1 MPVLHG
7 RVVGGSLRNN
17 ISNLNNTY
25 LRLVCVVLLLGC
37 LAVQGL
43 PAYGSTAQPAPQT
56 RLVVRDSL
64 GLTGILNLC
73 GLLGCTSVESLGDPQ
88 GQLFMIQTPALL
100 NPILSKLLLN
110 ISVLGLVSIEID
122 QVVQTQGANAGAAP
136 SYLTD
141 KAPFSY
147 YGTTVWHGYV
157 YQPANTIIRTGTTQS
172 TFKTAGS
179 GVIVADIDTGVDPN
193 HPVLKNSLLTG
204 YDFTRNQSGG
214 SEMSDVS
221 QSTVA
226 VLDGE
231 SAQVSQSTV
240 AVLDQSTVA
249 VLDGPQYAA
258 FGHGTMTAG
267 IIHLVAPQA
276 KILPLKSFQADG
288 SGYNSDILRA
298 IYYAVGHGA
307 KVINMSFNYTS
318 YSQELANAV
327 NYATAN
333 GVICV
338 AAAGNSGQKAIVY
351 PAALKGVID
360 VASTSNTDIQSSF
373 SNYGAPPVW
382 LAAPGEGVMTT
393 YPFGTYAAGWG
404 TSFSAPLVSGT
415 TALLVASYNTQVG
428 AQGGFSLGSLNLSL
442 SLLGSAN
449 APSWEPQAA
458 NALAHG
464 HAIPDPD
471 MGHGRLD
478 TYLATQAWRAS
489 LGLQ

>member
-1 MPVLHG
+1 MKSKQTGNPNRSCFRALTVL
-7 RVVGGSLRNN
+7 
-17 ISNLNNTY
+17 
-25 LRLVCVVLLLGC
+25 LLLGC
-37 LAVQGL
+37 FAAQSL
-43 PAYGSTAQPAPQT
+43 PAYGSTARTTPQA

-64 GLTGILNLC
+64 GLNGLLNLC
-73 GLLGCTSVESLGDPQ
+73 GLLGCSTVQGLGDPQ
-88 GQLFMIQTPALL
+88 GQLFMIQLPSQLAPLLSLL
-100 NPILSKLLLN
+100 NLS
-110 ISVLGLVSIEID
+110 ILGLVTIEVD
-122 QVVQTQGANAGAAP
+122 QVVQTQGASAASTP
-136 SYLTD
+136 SYLNDRT
-141 KAPFSY
+141 PYNY
-147 YGTTVWHGYV
+147 YGTPVWHGYV
-157 YQPANTIIRTGTTQS
+157 FQPANTIIRTGATQS
-172 TFKTAGS
+172 AFNTAGS

-193 HPVLKNSLLTG
+193 HPVLKSSLLSG
-204 YDFTRNQSGG
+204 YDFTRNRTGG

-249 VLDGPQYAA
+249 VLDGPPYAA

-288 SGYNSDILRA
+288 TGYNSDILRA

-327 NYATAN
+327 NYATAS

-338 AAAGNSGQKAIVY
+338 AAAGNSGDQATVY

-360 VASTSNTDIQSSF
+360 VASTSNSDDPSSF

-415 TALLVASYNTQVG
+415 TALLVASYSG
-428 AQGGFSLGSLNLSL
+428 KPSSGLSGLLGSLLGAASSSSL
-442 SLLGSAN
+442 A
-449 APSWEPQAA
+449 PQAA
-458 NALAHG
+458 NALSHD
-464 HAIPDPD
+464 HAISDPQ

-478 TYLATQAWRAS
+478 TYLATQAWRS
-489 LGLQ
+489 SMGLK

>member
-1 MPVLHG
+1 MRSKLSANRDSRQPQAF
-7 RVVGGSLRNN
+7 RA
-17 ISNLNNTY
+17 Y
-25 LRLVCVVLLLGC
+25 FVLLLLLC
-37 LAVQGL
+37 FAVQSG
-43 PAYGSTAQPAPQT
+43 TAQTAKTTTQT

-73 GLLGCTSVESLGDPQ
+73 GLLGCSTVEGLGDPQ
-88 GQLFMIQTPALL
+88 GQLFMIEIPSALA
-100 NPILSKLLLN
+100 PVTSLLD
-110 ISVLGLVSIEID
+110 ISLLGIVSVETD
-122 QVVQTQGANAGAAP
+122 QIVQTQGASAGPPP

-141 KAPFSY
+141 QAPYSY

-157 YQPANTIIRTGTTQS
+157 YQPANTLIRTNTTQT
-172 TFKTAGS
+172 TFNTAGS
-179 GVIVADIDTGVDPN
+179 GVVVADIDTGVDPN
-193 HPVLKNSLLTG
+193 HPVLKNSLLPG
-204 YDFTRNQSGG
+204 YDFTRNQNGG

-226 VLDGE
+226 VLDGDGTQT
-231 SAQVSQSTV
+231 AQVSQSTV

-249 VLDGPQYAA
+249 VLDGNPNYAA

-276 KILPLKSFQADG
+276 MIMPLKSFQANG
-288 SGYNSDILRA
+288 TGYNSDILRA

-307 KVINMSFNYTS
+307 RVINMSFNYTS

-327 NYATAN
+327 NYATQN
-333 GVICV
+333 GLICV
-338 AAAGNSGQKAIVY
+338 AAAGNSGEQAAVY

-360 VASTSNTDIQSSF
+360 VASTSDNDTPSSF

-404 TSFSAPLVSGT
+404 TSFSTPLVTGTAALMVSEYSVPVNSG
-415 TALLVASYNTQVG
+415 VQV
-428 AQGGFSLGSLNLSL
+428 SLGSLNLSL
-442 SLLGSAN
+442 SLQGNAS
-449 APSWEPQAA
+449 APSSEPQAA
-458 NALAHG
+458 NALAHTQ
-464 HAIPDPD
+464 AIPDPQ

-478 TYLATQAWRAS
+478 TYQAVQAWRTN

>member
-1 MPVLHG
+1 MTSKKTG
-7 RVVGGSLRNN
+7 
-17 ISNLNNTY
+17 NLNSSL
-25 LRLVCVVLLLGC
+25 LRKLCTLMLLGC
-37 LAVQGL
+37 FATQSL
-43 PAYGSTAQPAPQT
+43 PAYASTQQAAPQS

-64 GLTGILNLC
+64 GLNGLLNLC
-73 GLLGCTSVESLGDPQ
+73 WLLGCSTVEGLGDPQ
-88 GQLFMIQTPALL
+88 GELFMIEIPSQLAPLTSLL
-100 NPILSKLLLN
+100 NL
-110 ISVLGLVSIEID
+110 SVLGLVTIETD
-122 QVVQTQGANAGAAP
+122 QVVQTQGASATIAAP
-136 SYLTD
+136 SYLND
-141 KAPFSY
+141 NAPFSY

-157 YQPANTIIRTGTTQS
+157 YQPANTLIRTSTTQS
-172 TFKTAGS
+172 SFNTAGS

-193 HPVLKNSLLTG
+193 HPVLKSSLLTG

-226 VLDGE
+226 VLDGNGTQT
-231 SAQVSQSTV
+231 AQVSQSTV

-249 VLDGPQYAA
+249 VLDGNPAYSA

-276 KILPLKSFQADG
+276 KILPLKSFQANG

-307 KVINMSFNYTS
+307 KVINMSFNYTT

-338 AAAGNSGQKAIVY
+338 AAAGNSGEQATVY

-360 VASTSNTDIQSSF
+360 VASTSNSDGPSTF

-404 TSFSAPLVSGT
+404 TSFSTPLVSGT
-415 TALLVASYNTQVG
+415 TALLVASYNGKSTSAVG
-428 AQGGFSLGSLNLSL
+428 GLLGSL
-442 SLLGSAN
+442 LGTASSA
-449 APSWEPQAA
+449 SFEPQAA
-458 NALAHG
+458 NALAHTD
-464 HAIPDPD
+464 AISDPQ

-478 TYLATQAWRAS
+478 TYLAVQAWRTS
-489 LGLQ
+489 LGLN

>member
-1 MPVLHG
+1 
-7 RVVGGSLRNN
+7 VVCFSA
-17 ISNLNNTY
+17 LN
-25 LRLVCVVLLLGC
+25 
-37 LAVQGL
+37 L
-43 PAYGSTAQPAPQT
+43 PAYGSTARPVPQT

-64 GLTGILNLC
+64 GLTGILDLC
-73 GLLGCTSVESLGDPQ
+73 GLLGCSTVEGLGDPQ
-88 GQLFMIQTPALL
+88 SQLFMIEIPSQLAPLL
-100 NPILSKLLLN
+100 SILN
-110 ISVLGLVSIEID
+110 ISVLGLVSVEID
-122 QVVQTQGANAGAAP
+122 QVVQTQGSSTGSAP
-136 SYLTD
+136 SYLNDT
-141 KAPFSY
+141 APFTY

-157 YQPANTIIRTGTTQS
+157 FQPANTLIRTSTTQS
-172 TFKTAGS
+172 TFKATGS

-193 HPVLKNSLLTG
+193 HPVLKSSLLTG

-226 VLDGE
+226 VLDGGGTE
-231 SAQVSQSTV
+231 TAQVSQSTV

-249 VLDGPQYAA
+249 VLDGNPNYAA

-276 KILPLKSFQADG
+276 KILPLKSFQANG
-288 SGYNSDILRA
+288 TGYDSDILRA
-298 IYYAVGHGA
+298 VYYAVGHGA

-327 NYATAN
+327 SYATEN

-338 AAAGNSGQKAIVY
+338 AAAGNSGEQATVY

-360 VASTSNTDIQSSF
+360 VASTSNSDTPSTF
-373 SNYGAPPVW
+373 SNFGAPPVW

-404 TSFSAPLVSGT
+404 TSFSTPLVTGT
-415 TALLVASYNTQVG
+415 TALLVASYNTKVATQTTI
-428 AQGGFSLGSLNLSL
+428 SLGSLNLSL
-442 SLLGSAN
+442 SLGGSAN
-449 APSWEPQAA
+449 APSWEPEAA
-458 NALAHG
+458 NALAHDD
-464 HAIPDPD
+464 AISDPQ

-478 TYLATQAWRAS
+478 TYLAVQAWLSS
-489 LGLQ
+489 LGLN